1 METIVSIM
9 RITAIVFTGTQVFGF
24 FEINF
29 RRQPNRT
36 HISKDLLKDVDS
48 LIYVDTDVLFLT
60 SLDDL
65 WANFGNFNSSQL
77 AALTPEHE
85 EEFQGWYNRFARHPY
100 YGKLGLNSGVMLMNL
115 TRMREFEFSSK
126 IIPLYEIYKY
136 NITWGDQC
144 LLNIMFHFF
153 PGF

>member
-1 METIVSIM
+1 MLS
-9 RITAIVFTGTQVFGF
+9 
-24 FEINF
+24 
-29 RRQPNRT
+29 
-36 HISKDLLKDVDS
+36 DVDS

-60 SLDDL
+60 PLDEL
-65 WANFGNFNSSQL
+65 WGYFEKFNSSQL
-77 AALTPEHE
+77 AALTAEHE

-115 TRMREFEFSSK
+115 TRMREFELTSK
-126 IIPLYEIYKY
+126 IIPIYEIYKH

-153 PGF
+153 PG